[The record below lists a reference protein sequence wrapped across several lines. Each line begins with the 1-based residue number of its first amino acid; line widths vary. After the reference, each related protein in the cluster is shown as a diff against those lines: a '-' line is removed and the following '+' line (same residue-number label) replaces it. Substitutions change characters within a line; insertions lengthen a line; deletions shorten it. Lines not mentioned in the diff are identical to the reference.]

1 MDITFNRCIL
11 IKNKIYIFG
20 IFQWQNDR
28 LRQVISSGRKIK
40 RFPIRLTDQ
49 IIKLRTNQCSIILN
63 IIIND

>member
-1 MDITFNRCIL
+1 MDITL
-11 IKNKIYIFG
+11 TVASYQNKIYIFG

-28 LRQVISSGRKIK
+28 LRQIISSGRKIK